1 MNDEE
6 ITNLVQSI
14 DNISEPFKVYVR
26 IRPFLPKEYQKLRR
40 NNSTSL
46 ITNQFQV
53 QNNKNIQILNSIFI
67 VNNKTLYVL
76 DPKHNNPQEK
86 KYYFNKIFTEQEK
99 NKDVFEQAIKPT
111 INNVI
116 NGYNSTTLAYGV
128 TGTGKTHTIFGDLA
142 LSNGE
147 DGVAIKA
154 CEYLFNKLNKEYF
167 SDDYEIKVSYIEI
180 YNENVIDLLNNENE
194 NISLMIIED
203 PNKGVY
209 VHNVKE
215 FIINNTN
222 ELKKLICQG
231 NKRRTMAPT
240 NQNKFSSR
248 SHAILQLSLKRKTYN
263 EKKNNFDIYYSKFL
277 IVDLAGSER
286 GGLEKGKRR
295 EEGANI
301 NKSLFTLGS
310 CINILSD
317 KNRNGKFIP
326 YRDSKLTRLL
336 KDSLGGNILT
346 VMLVCVSPS
355 GESYDESI
363 SSLNYANRAKKIKKK
378 IFQNKKEVDLIEE
391 NNNEFNLKNSGNNNQ
406 YEEIIGSLKNEIFQL
421 KNIIKEQQNKLRNNN
436 INKNNQTLNLD
447 DDSFTKN
454 AKDENGENIN
464 DKLKKFFND
473 ESSIM
478 SNVQIAKSQKLNNN
492 NKEEISL
499 SLIQSINEINLDKY
513 ELFFK
518 EIKNKDKD
526 IEIKELQGLIENI
539 KYDKNNLE
547 VFLEH
552 NNIPL
557 NINNNNIYDNNSNN
571 NEKKYIMIKKYYD
584 KFLEII
590 NDKLIENIEQN
601 MVLKCNNKEITE
613 LNKNNVEIFNKLQ
626 KQLQDYKQNEELE
639 EPDSVCE
646 NLKEQIKNM
655 ENTIKENLKLKNGIL
670 KTYKE
675 NMIKKKQLKLIL
687 LNLLGDKRENSNKLI
702 NILKDKE
709 KLVEKNKQ
717 FQKIIEK
724 YTQIQKEKDNNINLI
739 QRQVEMLRSQ
749 LKEKE
754 KKIYELK
761 KQQNNIINNS
771 GKKHFKRNNSNA
783 NMKTNNL
790 YYIKK
795 VNNNSNNRY
804 EVNNYINKGK
814 RSISCIRNNNLFNYK
829 NTKNK
834 KGNTKLNTYIYCY
847 DESKEGNSI
856 SNKNFNQATKIS
868 AQINSNQKRRNNY
881 KNRCKSEEM
890 RKEKN
895 KINHTNDINNN
906 SKYKK
911 DKENNNDNILSLKH
925 IYENMNNNIKYINES
940 NQKSDNK
947 RDNNDLLLK
956 YKIADNSIN
965 KSNTN
970 INNIK
975 IKNENNYDNSGIK
988 IILDSKFCQRP
999 SNWNL
1004 TQKRYEKFMNINTNN
1019 NNNINNNNNYNIH
1032 TNNHLI
1038 NNSLN
1043 TNEMN
1048 LLLNINNSKKVHKQ
1062 SNSKKH
1068 SLNEARY
1075 EKKIKNEISNHEK
1088 RRDLSAELNHI
1099 NAENFIN
1106 GFKGLKLKQIELL
1119 ENTANNLKNNIVL
1132 TQDTQGTNTTNA
1144 YIERN
1149 KGINTQNLTINMEN
1163 NCQIETKEGDS
1174 TNFKTDQSKILK
1186 TDDIYQD
1193 LVNSLKNAPFK
1204 FKHK

>member
-194 NISLMIIED
+194 NVSLMIIED

-436 INKNNQTLNLD
+436 ININNQTLNLD

-454 AKDENGENIN
+454 AKDENGEDIN

-947 RDNNDLLLK
+947 KDNNDLLLK

-1019 NNNINNNNNYNIH
+1019 TNNINKNNNNIH

>member
-436 INKNNQTLNLD
+436 ININNQTLNLD

-754 KKIYELK
+754 KKINELK

-947 RDNNDLLLK
+947 KDNNDLLLK

-1019 NNNINNNNNYNIH
+1019 NNNINNNNNNIH

-1038 NNSLN
+1038 NNSHN

>member
-454 AKDENGENIN
+454 AKDENGDDIN

-881 KNRCKSEEM
+881 KNRCKSEET

-947 RDNNDLLLK
+947 KDNNDLLLK

-1019 NNNINNNNNYNIH
+1019 TNNINKNNNNIH

-1149 KGINTQNLTINMEN
+1149 KGINTQNLTINMDN

>member
-436 INKNNQTLNLD
+436 ININNQTLNLD

-947 RDNNDLLLK
+947 KDNNDLLLK

-1019 NNNINNNNNYNIH
+1019 NNNINNNNNNIH

-1048 LLLNINNSKKVHKQ
+1048 FLLNINNSKKVHKQ

-1149 KGINTQNLTINMEN
+1149 KGINTQNLTINMDN

>member
-76 DPKHNNPQEK
+76 DPKHNNSQEK

-128 TGTGKTHTIFGDLA
+128 TGTGKTHTIFGDLV

-436 INKNNQTLNLD
+436 ININNQTLNLD

-454 AKDENGENIN
+454 AKDENGEDIN

-655 ENTIKENLKLKNGIL
+655 ENTIKENLKLKNGII

-947 RDNNDLLLK
+947 KDNNDLLLK

-1019 NNNINNNNNYNIH
+1019 TNNINKNNNNIH

-1149 KGINTQNLTINMEN
+1149 KGINTQNLTINMDN

>member
-40 NNSTSL
+40 NYSTSL

-53 QNNKNIQILNSIFI
+53 QNNKNIQILNPIFI

-154 CEYLFNKLNKEYF
+154 CEYLFNKLNKDYF

-436 INKNNQTLNLD
+436 ININNQTLNLD

-754 KKIYELK
+754 KKINELK
-761 KQQNNIINNS
+761 KQKNNIINNS

-947 RDNNDLLLK
+947 KDDNDLLLK

-1019 NNNINNNNNYNIH
+1019 TNNINKNNNNIH

>member
-248 SHAILQLSLKRKTYN
+248 SHAILQLSLKRKAYN
-263 EKKNNFDIYYSKFL
+263 EKNNNFDIYYSKFL

-436 INKNNQTLNLD
+436 ININNQTLNLD

-499 SLIQSINEINLDKY
+499 SLIQSINEINLEKY

-557 NINNNNIYDNNSNN
+557 NINNNNIYDNNTNN

-754 KKIYELK
+754 KKINELK
-761 KQQNNIINNS
+761 KQKNNIINNS

-947 RDNNDLLLK
+947 KDNNDLLLK
-956 YKIADNSIN
+956 YKLADNSIN

-1019 NNNINNNNNYNIH
+1019 NNNINNNNNNNIH

>member
-209 VHNVKE
+209 VHNIKE

-263 EKKNNFDIYYSKFL
+263 EKNNNFDIYYSKFL

-436 INKNNQTLNLD
+436 ININNQTLNLD

-947 RDNNDLLLK
+947 KDNNDLLLK

-1019 NNNINNNNNYNIH
+1019 NNNINNNNNNIH

-1149 KGINTQNLTINMEN
+1149 KGINTQNLTINMDN